1 MVGLKKVLKV
11 TGIVSGIIIGILVV
25 LILLINYFFFSMQQL
40 PDGDFLTEERSP
52 GGDYTVK
59 AYVSRS
65 GATVADAVRGEV
77 VYHKKKDK
85 TKNIY
90 WEYRE
95 SEAVIQWLDEHT
107 ASINGVKLDVRKDI
121 YDFRKDKK

>member
-1 MVGLKKVLKV
+1 MKKVLKI

-25 LILLINYFFFSMQQL
+25 LILLINYFFFSMHQL
-40 PDGDFLTEERSP
+40 PDGDFLTDERSP
-52 GGDYTVK
+52 SGDYTVK

-107 ASINGVKLDVRKDI
+107 VSINGVKLDVRKDI